1 LSKFEKHSTLNQEL
15 AQRVLKTFVGQFL
28 NTGVILLLVNARLT
42 ENNKVW
48 QGKFSDIT
56 SLWYSNVGST
66 LLSTMFIN
74 VFSVPAI
81 KFVEVIFNLF
91 ARCFDRGCGFN
102 AKKTKKKTQA
112 SYESLYSGPEFY
124 VDTRYSQILTLI
136 FVCLLYSGGMPFLY
150 LTSFIQLV
158 LSYFVDKYFLLR
170 ITKLPK
176 NYDQHLAI
184 VVRLT
189 LYGAVFIH
197 LLFAIF
203 MFGQP
208 DILKSENSFLSA
220 SASSITDSVSSNKE
234 NVIVKYFKRMVI
246 GHNISLSVILIAVV
260 VLYLFKGLFY
270 NILKNKIIG
279 SFKKDQDHSRRQS
292 VVKKSTKNF
301 VEIDSLP
308 FYRVIKSEDIE
319 NLIRLTKVTLK
330 TTTNENL
337 QAHLKQKLETLKKE
351 YQNKRAEEDNKQ
363 VDSNINFIGFY
374 TYDVRLNPTYK
385 SQFAMDELLDDE
397 NLD

>member
-158 LSYFVDKYFLLR
+158 LSYFVDKYFR
-170 ITKLPK
+170 K
-176 NYDQHLAI
+176 
-184 VVRLT
+184 
-189 LYGAVFIH
+189 
-197 LLFAIF
+197 
-203 MFGQP
+203 
-208 DILKSENSFLSA
+208 
-220 SASSITDSVSSNKE
+220 
-234 NVIVKYFKRMVI
+234 
-246 GHNISLSVILIAVV
+246 
-260 VLYLFKGLFY
+260 FY
-270 NILKNKIIG
+270 
-279 SFKKDQDHSRRQS
+279 S
-292 VVKKSTKNF
+292 
-301 VEIDSLP
+301 
-308 FYRVIKSEDIE
+308 
-319 NLIRLTKVTLK
+319 
-330 TTTNENL
+330 
-337 QAHLKQKLETLKKE
+337 
-351 YQNKRAEEDNKQ
+351 
-363 VDSNINFIGFY
+363 
-374 TYDVRLNPTYK
+374 
-385 SQFAMDELLDDE
+385 
-397 NLD
+397 